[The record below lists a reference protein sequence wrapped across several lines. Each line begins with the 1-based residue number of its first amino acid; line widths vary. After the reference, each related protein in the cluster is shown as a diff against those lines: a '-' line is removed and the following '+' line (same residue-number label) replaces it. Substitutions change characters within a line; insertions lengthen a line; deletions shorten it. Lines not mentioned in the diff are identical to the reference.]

1 MNCGSHDTGLLTSG
15 SKGLMILGFEGLH
28 LGIGIKSSS

>member
-1 MNCGSHDTGLLTSG
+1 MNCGSHDTGLLISG
-15 SKGLMILGFEGLH
+15 FKGLMILGFEGLH